1 MINIKIK
8 GVKYNIKGGIRML
21 FSSMIG
27 SRRFFPG
34 SLLFVLLWGGISLF
48 LWEVTRSFSM
58 IQPAHGPFVALL
70 LFLSAASA
78 VYFLLSLGFYFQDR
92 EVMEVPGR
100 WIVFALLCLVILA
113 YLAVSLLVIQAG
125 LKEARWDES
134 WGVIPARYFGYEGR
148 SQGEGA
154 WHWGPLLAVLGVLL
168 VSLVCNMLYLPV
180 RLRLAQEK
188 GYDMSSV
195 WNMAASV
202 AELLLILLGLAR
214 PMLYGLLGAMLL
226 LLFCFRISRLGVLH
240 AFLFTLFQPF
250 MLLDSSLGRMKWV
263 ATAMPATDLTPV
275 EFRSRVSGLR
285 QTVQQETKE
294 EFQREI
300 DEQNSLKNRKEE
312 K

>member
-1 MINIKIK
+1 
-8 GVKYNIKGGIRML
+8 ML
-21 FSSMIG
+21 SSSMMR

-34 SLLFVLLWGGISLF
+34 SLVFVLLWGGISLF

-113 YLAVSLLVIQAG
+113 YLAVSLLVIQVG
-125 LKEARWDES
+125 LREARWDES

-148 SQGEGA
+148 SQGEGV

-168 VSLVCNMLYLPV
+168 VSLVCNVLYLPARMQV
-180 RLRLAQEK
+180 AREK
-188 GYDMSSV
+188 GYDMNSV
-195 WNMAASV
+195 WNTAASV

-226 LLFCFRISRLGVLH
+226 LLFLFRISRLGVLH

-263 ATAMPATDLTPV
+263 ATAMPTTDLTPV

>member
-1 MINIKIK
+1 
-8 GVKYNIKGGIRML
+8 ML
-21 FSSMIG
+21 SSSMMR

-34 SLLFVLLWGGISLF
+34 SLVFVLLWGGISLF

-113 YLAVSLLVIQAG
+113 YLAVSLLVIQVG

-148 SQGEGA
+148 SQGEGP
-154 WHWGPLLAVLGVLL
+154 WHWRPLLAVLGVLL
-168 VSLVCNMLYLPV
+168 VSLVCNVLYLPARMQV
-180 RLRLAQEK
+180 AREK
-188 GYDMSSV
+188 GYDMNSV
-195 WNMAASV
+195 WNTAASV

-226 LLFCFRISRLGVLH
+226 LLFLFRISRLGVLH

-263 ATAMPATDLTPV
+263 ATAMPTTDLTPV

>member
-1 MINIKIK
+1 
-8 GVKYNIKGGIRML
+8 ML
-21 FSSMIG
+21 FSSMMG

-100 WIVFALLCLVILA
+100 WIVFALVCLVILA
-113 YLAVSLLVIQAG
+113 YLAVSLLVIQVG

-168 VSLVCNMLYLPV
+168 VSLVCNVLYLPARMQV
-180 RLRLAQEK
+180 AREK
-188 GYDMSSV
+188 GYDMNSV

-214 PMLYGLLGAMLL
+214 PVLYGLLGAMLL
-226 LLFCFRISRLGVLH
+226 LLFLFRISRLGVLH

>member
-1 MINIKIK
+1 
-8 GVKYNIKGGIRML
+8 ML
-21 FSSMIG
+21 FSSMMG

-100 WIVFALLCLVILA
+100 WIVFALVCLVILA
-113 YLAVSLLVIQAG
+113 YLAVSLLVIQVG
-125 LKEARWDES
+125 LREARWDES

-168 VSLVCNMLYLPV
+168 VSLVCNVLYLPTRMQV
-180 RLRLAQEK
+180 AREK
-188 GYDMSSV
+188 GYDMNSV
-195 WNMAASV
+195 WNTAASV

-214 PMLYGLLGAMLL
+214 PVLYGLLGAMLL
-226 LLFCFRISRLGVLH
+226 LLFLFRISRLGVLH

>member
-1 MINIKIK
+1 
-8 GVKYNIKGGIRML
+8 ML
-21 FSSMIG
+21 FSGMMG

-100 WIVFALLCLVILA
+100 WIVFALVCLVILA
-113 YLAVSLLVIQAG
+113 YLAVSLLVIQVG
-125 LKEARWDES
+125 LREARWDES

-148 SQGEGA
+148 SQGEGV

-168 VSLVCNMLYLPV
+168 VSLVCNVLYLPARMQV
-180 RLRLAQEK
+180 AREK
-188 GYDMSSV
+188 GYDMNSV
-195 WNMAASV
+195 WNTAASV

-226 LLFCFRISRLGVLH
+226 LLFLFRISRLGVLH

>member
-1 MINIKIK
+1 
-8 GVKYNIKGGIRML
+8 ML
-21 FSSMIG
+21 FSSMMG

-78 VYFLLSLGFYFQDR
+78 VYFLLSLGFYFQHR
-92 EVMEVPGR
+92 EVMGVPRR
-100 WIVFALLCLVILA
+100 WIVFALVCLVILA
-113 YLAVSLLVIQAG
+113 YLAVSLLVIQVG
-125 LKEARWDES
+125 LREARWDES

-168 VSLVCNMLYLPV
+168 VSLVCNVLYLPARMQV
-180 RLRLAQEK
+180 AREK
-188 GYDMSSV
+188 GYDMNSV
-195 WNMAASV
+195 WNTAASV

-214 PMLYGLLGAMLL
+214 PVLYGLLGAMLL
-226 LLFCFRISRLGVLH
+226 LLFLFRISRLGVLH

>member
-1 MINIKIK
+1 
-8 GVKYNIKGGIRML
+8 ML
-21 FSSMIG
+21 FSGMMG

-100 WIVFALLCLVILA
+100 WIVFALVCLVILA

-125 LKEARWDES
+125 LKEARWDDS

-168 VSLVCNMLYLPV
+168 VSLVCNVLYLPARMQV
-180 RLRLAQEK
+180 AREK
-188 GYDMSSV
+188 GYDMNSV
-195 WNMAASV
+195 WNTAASV

-226 LLFCFRISRLGVLH
+226 LLFLFRISRLGVLH

>member
-1 MINIKIK
+1 
-8 GVKYNIKGGIRML
+8 ML

-100 WIVFALLCLVILA
+100 WIVFALVCLVILA
-113 YLAVSLLVIQAG
+113 YLAVSLLVIQVG
-125 LKEARWDES
+125 LREARWDES

-168 VSLVCNMLYLPV
+168 VSLVCNVLYLPTRMQV
-180 RLRLAQEK
+180 AREK
-188 GYDMSSV
+188 GYDMNSV
-195 WNMAASV
+195 WNTAASV

-214 PMLYGLLGAMLL
+214 PVLYGLLGAMLL
-226 LLFCFRISRLGVLH
+226 LLFLFRISRLGVLH

>member
-1 MINIKIK
+1 
-8 GVKYNIKGGIRML
+8 ML
-21 FSSMIG
+21 SSSMMR

-34 SLLFVLLWGGISLF
+34 SLVFVLLWGAVSLF

-58 IQPAHGPFVALL
+58 IQPVHGPFVALL

-78 VYFLLSLGFYFQDR
+78 VYFLLSL
-92 EVMEVPGR
+92 
-100 WIVFALLCLVILA
+100 
-113 YLAVSLLVIQAG
+113 AVSLLVIQVG
-125 LKEARWDES
+125 LREARWDES
-134 WGVIPARYFGYEGR
+134 WSVIPHRYFGFEQR
-148 SQGEGA
+148 AGEAEA
-154 WHWGPLLAVLGVLL
+154 WNWGPLLLVGGVLL
-168 VSLVCNMLYLPV
+168 VSLVCNVLYLPA

-226 LLFCFRISRLGVLH
+226 WLFCFRISRLGVLH

-263 ATAMPATDLTPV
+263 ATAMPTTDLTPV
-275 EFRSRVSGLR
+275 EFRSRVAGLR

-294 EFQREI
+294 EFQQEI
-300 DEQNSLKNRKEE
+300 DGQNSLKNRKEE

>member
-1 MINIKIK
+1 
-8 GVKYNIKGGIRML
+8 ML
-21 FSSMIG
+21 FSSMMR

-34 SLLFVLLWGGISLF
+34 SLVFVLLWGAVSLF

-100 WIVFALLCLVILA
+100 WIVFALLCLAILA
-113 YLAVSLLVIQAG
+113 YLAVSLLVIQVG

-168 VSLVCNMLYLPV
+168 VSLVCNVLYLPARMRV
-180 RLRLAQEK
+180 AREK
-188 GYDMSSV
+188 GYDMGSV

-226 LLFCFRISRLGVLH
+226 LLFLFRISRLGVLH

>member
-1 MINIKIK
+1 MRL
-8 GVKYNIKGGIRML
+8 GMMR
-21 FSSMIG
+21 

-34 SLLFVLLWGGISLF
+34 SLVFVLLWGAVSLF

-58 IQPAHGPFVALL
+58 IQPVHGPFVALL
-70 LFLSAASA
+70 LFLSAACA

-100 WIVFALLCLVILA
+100 WIVFALVCLVILA
-113 YLAVSLLVIQAG
+113 YLAVSLLVIQVG
-125 LKEARWDES
+125 LREARWDES

-148 SQGEGA
+148 SQGEGV

-168 VSLVCNMLYLPV
+168 VSLVCNVLYLPARMQV
-180 RLRLAQEK
+180 AREK
-188 GYDMSSV
+188 GYDMNSV
-195 WNMAASV
+195 WNTAASV

-214 PMLYGLLGAMLL
+214 PVLYGLLGAMLL
-226 LLFCFRISRLGVLH
+226 LLFLFRISRLGVLH

-250 MLLDSSLGRMKWV
+250 MLLDRSLGRMKWV
-263 ATAMPATDLTPV
+263 ATAMPTTDLTPV

-294 EFQREI
+294 EFQQEI
-300 DEQNSLKNRKEE
+300 DGQNSLKNRKEE

>member
-1 MINIKIK
+1 
-8 GVKYNIKGGIRML
+8 ML
-21 FSSMIG
+21 FSGMMG

-113 YLAVSLLVIQAG
+113 YLAVSLLVIQVG

-134 WGVIPARYFGYEGR
+134 WSVIPHRYFGFEGR
-148 SQGEGA
+148 SQGEGV
-154 WHWGPLLAVLGVLL
+154 WHWRPLLAVLGVLL

-188 GYDMSSV
+188 GYDMNSV
-195 WNMAASV
+195 WNTAASV

-226 LLFCFRISRLGVLH
+226 LLFLFRISRLGVLH

-285 QTVQQETKE
+285 QRVQQETKE

>member
-1 MINIKIK
+1 
-8 GVKYNIKGGIRML
+8 
-21 FSSMIG
+21 
-27 SRRFFPG
+27 
-34 SLLFVLLWGGISLF
+34 
-48 LWEVTRSFSM
+48 
-58 IQPAHGPFVALL
+58 
-70 LFLSAASA
+70 
-78 VYFLLSLGFYFQDR
+78 
-92 EVMEVPGR
+92 MEVPGR

-113 YLAVSLLVIQAG
+113 YLAVSLLVIQVG

-168 VSLVCNMLYLPV
+168 VSLVCNVLYLPARMQV
-180 RLRLAQEK
+180 AREK
-188 GYDMSSV
+188 GYDMNSV
-195 WNMAASV
+195 WNTAASV

-214 PMLYGLLGAMLL
+214 PVLYGLLGSCFYCCSVSAFPGWGCCTP
-226 LLFCFRISRLGVLH
+226 FCSPCFK
-240 AFLFTLFQPF
+240 PF

>member
-1 MINIKIK
+1 MRL
-8 GVKYNIKGGIRML
+8 GMMR
-21 FSSMIG
+21 

-34 SLLFVLLWGGISLF
+34 SLVFVLLWGAVSLF

-58 IQPAHGPFVALL
+58 IQPVHGPFVALL
-70 LFLSAASA
+70 LFLSAACA

-100 WIVFALLCLVILA
+100 WIVFALVCLVILA
-113 YLAVSLLVIQAG
+113 YLAVSLLVIQVG
-125 LKEARWDES
+125 LREARWDES

-148 SQGEGA
+148 SQGEGV

-168 VSLVCNMLYLPV
+168 VSLVCNVLYLPARMQV
-180 RLRLAQEK
+180 AREK
-188 GYDMSSV
+188 GYDMNSV
-195 WNMAASV
+195 WNTAASV

-214 PMLYGLLGAMLL
+214 PVLYGLLGAMLL
-226 LLFCFRISRLGVLH
+226 LLFLFRISRLGVLH

-263 ATAMPATDLTPV
+263 ATAMPTTDLTPV

-294 EFQREI
+294 EFQQEI
-300 DEQNSLKNRKEE
+300 DGQNSLKNRKEE

>member
-1 MINIKIK
+1 
-8 GVKYNIKGGIRML
+8 ML
-21 FSSMIG
+21 FSSMMG

-100 WIVFALLCLVILA
+100 WIVFALVCLVILA
-113 YLAVSLLVIQAG
+113 YLAVSLLVIQVG

-168 VSLVCNMLYLPV
+168 VSLVCNVLYLPARMQV
-180 RLRLAQEK
+180 AREK
-188 GYDMSSV
+188 GYDMNSV

-226 LLFCFRISRLGVLH
+226 LLFLFRISRLGVLH

>member
-1 MINIKIK
+1 
-8 GVKYNIKGGIRML
+8 ML
-21 FSSMIG
+21 SSSMMR

-34 SLLFVLLWGGISLF
+34 SLVFVLLWGGISLF

-113 YLAVSLLVIQAG
+113 YLAVSLLVIQVG

-148 SQGEGA
+148 SQGEGP
-154 WHWGPLLAVLGVLL
+154 WHWRPLLAVLGVLL
-168 VSLVCNMLYLPV
+168 VSLVCNVLYLPARMQV
-180 RLRLAQEK
+180 AREK
-188 GYDMSSV
+188 GYDMNSV
-195 WNMAASV
+195 WNTAASV

-226 LLFCFRISRLGVLH
+226 LLFLFRISRLGVLH
-240 AFLFTLFQPF
+240 AFLFTLFQHF

-263 ATAMPATDLTPV
+263 ATAMPTTDLTPV

>member
-1 MINIKIK
+1 
-8 GVKYNIKGGIRML
+8 ML

-100 WIVFALLCLVILA
+100 WIVFALVCLVILA
-113 YLAVSLLVIQAG
+113 YLAVSLLVIQVG

-148 SQGEGA
+148 NQGEGP

-168 VSLVCNMLYLPV
+168 VSLVCNVLYLPARMQV
-180 RLRLAQEK
+180 AREK
-188 GYDMSSV
+188 GYDMNSV
-195 WNMAASV
+195 WNTAASV

-226 LLFCFRISRLGVLH
+226 LLFLFRISRLGVLH

>member
-1 MINIKIK
+1 
-8 GVKYNIKGGIRML
+8 ML
-21 FSSMIG
+21 FSSMMG

-100 WIVFALLCLVILA
+100 WIVFALVCLVILA
-113 YLAVSLLVIQAG
+113 YLAVSLLVIQVG

-134 WGVIPARYFGYEGR
+134 WDVIPARYFGYEGR

-168 VSLVCNMLYLPV
+168 VSLVCNVLYLPARMQV
-180 RLRLAQEK
+180 AREK
-188 GYDMSSV
+188 GYDMNSV
-195 WNMAASV
+195 WNTAASV

-214 PMLYGLLGAMLL
+214 PVLYGLLGAMLL
-226 LLFCFRISRLGVLH
+226 LLFLFRISRLGVLH

-263 ATAMPATDLTPV
+263 TTAMPATDLTPV

>member
-1 MINIKIK
+1 
-8 GVKYNIKGGIRML
+8 ML
-21 FSSMIG
+21 SSSMMR

-34 SLLFVLLWGGISLF
+34 SLVFVLLWGAVSLF

-58 IQPAHGPFVALL
+58 IRPVHGPFVALL

-113 YLAVSLLVIQAG
+113 YLAVSLLVIQVG
-125 LKEARWDES
+125 LREARWDES
-134 WGVIPARYFGYEGR
+134 WSVIPARYFGYEGR
-148 SQGEGA
+148 SQGEGV

-168 VSLVCNMLYLPV
+168 VSLVCNVLYLPARMRV
-180 RLRLAQEK
+180 AREK
-188 GYDMSSV
+188 GYDMGSV

-202 AELLLILLGLAR
+202 AELLLLLLGLAR
-214 PMLYGLLGAMLL
+214 PMLYSLLGAMLL
-226 LLFCFRISRLGVLH
+226 LLFCFRIPKLGALH

-250 MLLDSSLGRMKWV
+250 MLLDSSVGKMKWV
-263 ATAMPATDLTPV
+263 ATAMPTTDLTPV

-285 QTVQQETKE
+285 QTVEQETKE
-294 EFQREI
+294 EFQQGI
-300 DEQNSLKNRKEE
+300 DGQNSLKNSKEE

>member
-1 MINIKIK
+1 
-8 GVKYNIKGGIRML
+8 ML
-21 FSSMIG
+21 SSSMMR

-34 SLLFVLLWGGISLF
+34 SLVFVLLWGAVSLF

-58 IQPAHGPFVALL
+58 IQPVHGPFVALL

-78 VYFLLSLGFYFQDR
+78 IYFLLSLGFYFQDR

-113 YLAVSLLVIQAG
+113 YLAVSLLVIQVG
-125 LKEARWDES
+125 LREARWDES
-134 WGVIPARYFGYEGR
+134 WSVIPHRYFGFEQR
-148 SQGEGA
+148 AGEAEA
-154 WHWGPLLAVLGVLL
+154 WNWGPLLLVGGVLL

-240 AFLFTLFQPF
+240 AFLFTLLQPF

-263 ATAMPATDLTPV
+263 ATAMPTTDLTPV

-294 EFQREI
+294 EFQQEI
-300 DEQNSLKNRKEE
+300 DGQSSLKNRKEE